1 MRNVSERAREWE
13 TFRFLSTVRDHRVV
27 PDPTHTTPSKSLR
40 ASSDTVLTALAQ
52 LGALQLSAQRGV
64 LALFD
69 HDLQHVAAEATPT
82 LPLRPYARDDV
93 NPLFLRGRDIPR
105 SETICDD
112 VIREQRRHPEDLI
125 VFVIPDLLADQ
136 RFDHVQTLIGQEP
149 YPRFYAGVPICSPSG
164 IVIGL
169 FSIFDTNPRQKLDDI
184 AIDFLKD
191 LSRTISRHL
200 EAHRKQAVLL
210 QTERILRG
218 VVSYSEGKDDISS
231 LSEYHAEKGSVEER
245 RQDPWGT
252 QPFGPHR
259 TLHFPQCH
267 DGLIAPQPHIR
278 VSDSSIDGGTRSDDE
293 YETNHSRKLSLPDD
307 KTLNSQSITENTNS
321 SEQQQQHEPQAS
333 ETPTHGS
340 PGADIRLSEIKRSF
354 AKASNIIRESM
365 NAAGVVFLDA
375 NTNPFHYWQD
385 NDTNNNDSNNN
396 NNNTASDVPTTAT
409 YSDSNTVNDVANDG
423 IDLEVKPHK
432 RPCDI
437 LGFSVTPAATLDG
450 ATAPIRPSGPLRSW
464 RFLSES
470 FLRKLLRRYPRGTIW
485 EFDDKGNFIC
495 APETVPTTSPPSSTN
510 PSCPCSDSEI
520 DVAAKRQRRD
530 RMRRKDGTSMRK
542 PRKSECD
549 TIHAAFPEARA
560 VSFFPLWGTQM
571 QRWFAAGMAWTKEPL
586 RIIAQQDEL
595 GLFNAFAKNVMAE
608 VARIDATLA
617 NQAKS
622 DMLGSISHEM
632 LSPLHGILGAA
643 ELLLDT
649 DLSTSQTELIHL
661 VEACV
666 RTLLDTVDHLLDHS
680 KINSLVENT
689 KLHNGRRASFHSDD
703 LEHDQ
708 DPDFAGP
715 PGSTSMRSG
724 SLTTK
729 PWPWE
734 QPTLTRFYDVD
745 LDVML
750 EEVVESLY
758 AGYSF
763 QRWCNQRGAD
773 PGDDNVT
780 IHLDIDP
787 TVNWSYYAQPGALR
801 RILMNLFGNALK
813 FTRKGFINLT
823 LTAQP
828 IPSQPRPSFAST
840 TDLEDEAEDAGGIQ
854 ADSNM
859 KHSQSPPHTHADPD
873 PYHGKGISRGHG
885 LTTMEEQKRSNVIL
899 TVSDTGKGITPR
911 FLREKAFSPF
921 QKEDSLTPGPGLGLS
936 IVKQIVDALGGR
948 VIVDSR
954 PGEGTTV
961 RVITPLLHSNP
972 EPSRE
977 ERDIAEHREA
987 LKGLRVC
994 LLGFDGVG
1002 DGVSKDEG
1010 GWEKPV
1016 DAHGREVLRGKIM
1029 ERMCRDWL
1037 GCRVVTNPAEAQMT
1051 ICSDR
1056 FVLGMCTDDGTGTN
1070 TTAGGRRFASRM
1082 LAGPLVVVCGNEV
1095 VAQNL
1100 SLARGEAAAGGKG
1113 EASVMEFIGQPVGPR
1128 KLAKTLRKCLQ
1139 HQPVPLKGRV
1149 GEVGGQVENE
1159 LLSRTSSESSIDLDV
1174 LQRKMSDPEV
1184 FQIVNKKSRFLP
1196 YLADDF
1202 RDNLF
1207 STNKATATAA
1217 TRPMMPRIKR
1227 TAGTPLVQQTSVG
1240 KDGNMEGGEIDT
1252 AWPTRDEEQEAKDAV
1267 TQEPTSR
1274 PNSQRERMSRP
1285 SLEEANLKTPVTRPP
1300 LPPRSRTG
1308 KEKAN
1313 NMNFGFSTVSV
1324 SEISSPSPFDSVIS
1338 PPVLTEVPVSPE
1350 DEQVSPMSQAI
1361 TSILPSGPSNANAS
1375 TLSNAGPTSAGAA
1388 GTVAAATNT
1397 NTGTVTVPDASPPP
1411 KPPELQPEALN
1422 AQRQQSILM
1431 TSPSITPSQPSEL
1444 HVDTP
1449 HLTKSSTF
1457 PIASDSHPT
1466 HSRPSS
1472 PSNPHLPSTHPS
1484 QSLPNSPSQPRNS
1497 DDGRFSSNNNNQ
1509 EKACLL
1515 VDDNPINL
1523 HILASAMRKT
1533 HRPFATARNGL
1544 EAVEIY
1550 KENPGR
1556 YKWVLMDISMPVM
1569 DGLEATRKIR
1579 EFEREY
1585 PVQRSRSVGR
1595 NTSKVGEAQGQ
1606 AQAQARARARARAG
1620 SLGAAAS
1627 ASVGHGLSVPAVPT
1641 GVKVGIDDGSGDG
1654 RRVIQRK
1661 VARPSLDGVVL
1672 GSTATTAPAPT
1683 PANGSADA
1691 DADANVAPAAKE
1703 EVDDAKGSEATS
1715 VDGRSGTEME
1725 NNNIEDTEE
1734 VVKGL
1739 EPATVVALTG
1749 VTSGTIQKDA
1759 LASGVDLFLT
1769 KPVRMKDL
1777 GAILG
1782 DG

>member
-13 TFRFLSTVRDHRVV
+13 TFRFLSTVRDSRAV
-27 PDPTHTTPSKSLR
+27 PDPAHTSPSKSLR
-40 ASSDTVLTALAQ
+40 ASSDTVLTGLAQ
-52 LGALQLSAQRGV
+52 LGVLQLSAQRGV
-64 LALFD
+64 VSLFD
-69 HDLQHVAAEATPT
+69 HDLQHIAAEATPT
-82 LPLRPYARDDV
+82 LPLRPYARDEV
-93 NPLFLRGRDIPR
+93 TPLFLRGRDISR
-105 SETICDD
+105 SEIICDN

-136 RFDHVQTLIGQEP
+136 RFDHIQFLIGQEP

-169 FSIFDTNPRQKLDDI
+169 FSVFDTSPRQKLDEVD
-184 AIDFLKD
+184 IDFMKD
-191 LSRTISRHL
+191 LSRTISRQL
-200 EAHRKQAVLL
+200 EAHRKQAILL

-218 VVSYSEGKDDISS
+218 VT
-231 LSEYHAEKGSVEER
+231 
-245 RQDPWGT
+245 P
-252 QPFGPHR
+252 
-259 TLHFPQCH
+259 
-267 DGLIAPQPHIR
+267 IR
-278 VSDSSIDGGTRSDDE
+278 VSENAMDGTLSSGE
-293 YETNHSRKLSLPDD
+293 YEANHIRKLSLPDHTTLGSRLMAGDTHSSD
-307 KTLNSQSITENTNS
+307 KPIPSD
-321 SEQQQQHEPQAS
+321 
-333 ETPTHGS
+333 TPTQGTL
-340 PGADIRLSEIKRSF
+340 GADVRLSEIKKSF

-365 NAAGVVFLDA
+365 DASGVMFLDA
-375 NTNPFHYWQD
+375 NTSPFDCWQD
-385 NDTNNNDSNNN
+385 SDTK
-396 NNNTASDVPTTAT
+396 TTSDVPTRAAST
-409 YSDSNTVNDVANDG
+409 DSSNKVNGVANTG

-437 LGFSVTPAATLDG
+437 LGFSTTPAGTPDG
-450 ATAPIRPSGPLRSW
+450 TTIDPTGPLRHPGPHRSW
-464 RFLSES
+464 RVLSES

-485 EFDDKGNFIC
+485 EFDAAGNFIS
-495 APETVPTTSPPSSTN
+495 APETVSVPSPPSSTS
-510 PSCPCSDSEI
+510 PSSACSDSEI
-520 DVAAKRQRRD
+520 DAAAKRQRRG
-530 RMRRKDGTSMRK
+530 RPRRENGTSMRK

-549 TIHAAFPEARA
+549 IIHAAFPEARA

-571 QRWFAAGMAWTKEPL
+571 QRWFAAGLAWTRESL
-586 RIIAQQDEL
+586 RNLAPQNEL
-595 GLFNAFAKNVMAE
+595 GLFNAFGKNVMAE
-608 VARIDATLA
+608 VARIDATIA

-649 DLSTSQTELIHL
+649 DLSTSQAELIHL

-689 KLHNGRRASFHSDD
+689 KLSDGRRGSFHSDD

-708 DPDFAGP
+708 DPDFSRP
-715 PGSTSMRSG
+715 PGTSRMRSG
-724 SLTTK
+724 SLASK
-729 PWPWE
+729 SWPWE

-758 AGYSF
+758 AGHSF

-773 PGDDNVT
+773 PGDDNVA

-801 RILMNLFGNALK
+801 RIIMNLFGNALK

-828 IPSQPRPSFAST
+828 IPSESRPSFAS
-840 TDLEDEAEDAGGIQ
+840 TDLEDEAEDTGIET
-854 ADSNM
+854 DS
-859 KHSQSPPHTHADPD
+859 KHLNE
-873 PYHGKGISRGHG
+873 G
-885 LTTMEEQKRSNVIL
+885 KRSNVIF

-954 PGEGTTV
+954 PGEGTAV
-961 RVITPLLHSNP
+961 RVILPLQHSSP
-972 EPSRE
+972 EPRSE
-977 ERDIAEHREA
+977 GSDIAEHREA
-987 LKGLRVC
+987 LRGLRVC
-994 LLGFDGVG
+994 LLGFDGLA
-1002 DGVSKDEG
+1002 DGEPDDN
-1010 GWEKPV
+1010 GWGRPV
-1016 DAHGREVLRGKIM
+1016 DAKGREVLRGRIM

-1056 FVLGMCTDDGTGTN
+1056 FVLGMCTDDGAGDKT
-1070 TTAGGRRFASRM
+1070 GGRRSVSRM

-1139 HQPVPLKGRV
+1139 SHHVPLKGRV
-1149 GEVGGQVENE
+1149 SEMGGQAENE
-1159 LLSRTSSESSIDLDV
+1159 LQSRTSSESSIDLDV

-1207 STNKATATAA
+1207 STSKATAAAA
-1217 TRPMMPRIKR
+1217 TRPLLRRINR
-1227 TAGTPLVQQTSVG
+1227 TVGTPLVQQTSVG
-1240 KDGNMEGGEIDT
+1240 KDGKLGGRE
-1252 AWPTRDEEQEAKDAV
+1252 REEAV
-1267 TQEPTSR
+1267 TPGPTLLQNTKQETSVL
-1274 PNSQRERMSRP
+1274 SQQENIKM
-1285 SLEEANLKTPVTRPP
+1285 PVTRPP

-1313 NMNFGFSTVSV
+1313 NMNLGFTTVSV
-1324 SEISSPSPFDSVIS
+1324 SEVSSPSPFDSIIS
-1338 PPVLTEVPVSPE
+1338 PPVLTESFASPE
-1350 DEQVSPMSQAI
+1350 DEQVSPTSHTI
-1361 TSILPSGPSNANAS
+1361 TSILPFSTSDANTS
-1375 TLSNAGPTSAGAA
+1375 TIGNAGPTSGDLAGAA
-1388 GTVAAATNT
+1388 AAAATNNT
-1397 NTGTVTVPDASPPP
+1397 MTGTAAVPDVSPAP
-1411 KPPELQPEALN
+1411 KPPDLLEPFE
-1422 AQRQQSILM
+1422 AQRQQSILV
-1431 TSPSITPSQPSEL
+1431 TSPLLTEGQPAEL
-1444 HVDTP
+1444 HLETR
-1449 HLTKSSTF
+1449 HLSKSPTF
-1457 PIASDSHPT
+1457 PIVTTSSP
-1466 HSRPSS
+1466 SQPSS
-1472 PSNPHLPSTHPS
+1472 PSNPHQPSRPS

-1497 DDGRFSSNNNNQ
+1497 SAGFSTNQ
-1509 EKACLL
+1509 EEKACLL

-1550 KENPGR
+1550 KESPGR

-1569 DGLEATRKIR
+1569 DGLEATRRIR

-1585 PVQRSRSVGR
+1585 PVQRSRSLGR
-1595 NTSKVGEAQGQ
+1595 SLTKRGSAANKADE
-1606 AQAQARARARARAG
+1606 ARARAG
-1620 SLGAAAS
+1620 SLGTGMGGG
-1627 ASVGHGLSVPAVPT
+1627 VGVPA
-1641 GVKVGIDDGSGDG
+1641 GVEVGVGVRSGAVDGK
-1654 RRVIQRK
+1654 RVIQRK
-1661 VARPSLDGVVL
+1661 VGRASLDGAGL
-1672 GSTATTAPAPT
+1672 EPT
-1683 PANGSADA
+1683 PA
-1691 DADANVAPAAKE
+1691 PAAVEDEDRSEGVGAGTDQEAAQAREPKGA
-1703 EVDDAKGSEATS
+1703 EVNGDYMDDG
-1715 VDGRSGTEME
+1715 VTETDD
-1725 NNNIEDTEE
+1725 NSTEGE
-1734 VVKGL
+1734 PVKGL

-1759 LASGVDLFLT
+1759 LASG
-1769 KPVRMKDL
+1769 
-1777 GAILG
+1777 
-1782 DG
+1782 

>member
-1 MRNVSERAREWE
+1 M
-13 TFRFLSTVRDHRVV
+13 
-27 PDPTHTTPSKSLR
+27 
-40 ASSDTVLTALAQ
+40 
-52 LGALQLSAQRGV
+52 
-64 LALFD
+64 
-69 HDLQHVAAEATPT
+69 
-82 LPLRPYARDDV
+82 
-93 NPLFLRGRDIPR
+93 
-105 SETICDD
+105 
-112 VIREQRRHPEDLI
+112 
-125 VFVIPDLLADQ
+125 
-136 RFDHVQTLIGQEP
+136 
-149 YPRFYAGVPICSPSG
+149 
-164 IVIGL
+164 
-169 FSIFDTNPRQKLDDI
+169 
-184 AIDFLKD
+184 KD
-191 LSRTISRHL
+191 LSRTISRQL

-231 LSEYHAEKGSVEER
+231 LSEYHAEREIVEER
-245 RQDPWGT
+245 RQDPWDT
-252 QPFGPHR
+252 QRFDRHR
-259 TLHFPQCH
+259 TLHFPQCN
-267 DGLIAPQPHIR
+267 GSTAPQRHIR
-278 VSDSSIDGGTRSDDE
+278 VSENTIDGTRSNDE
-293 YETNHSRKLSLPDD
+293 YETNHFRKLSLPDD
-307 KTLNSQSITENTNS
+307 KTLDSQSMTDNIHS
-321 SEQQQQHEPQAS
+321 SEQYEPKAS
-333 ETPTHGS
+333 ETPTHGT
-340 PGADIRLSEIKRSF
+340 PGADIRLSEIKKSF

-365 NAAGVVFLDA
+365 DAAGVIFLDA
-375 NTNPFHYWQD
+375 NTSPFHYWQD
-385 NDTNNNDSNNN
+385 NDTNN
-396 NNNTASDVPTTAT
+396 TTSDVPTRAT
-409 YSDSNTVNDVANDG
+409 NADSNTVNDVANSG

-437 LGFSVTPAATLDG
+437 LGFSVTPAGTLDG
-450 ATAPIRPSGPLRSW
+450 TTKDRTGPIRHSGPHRNWCL
-464 RFLSES
+464 LSES

-485 EFDDKGNFIC
+485 EFDAAGNFIS
-495 APETVPTTSPPSSTN
+495 APETVPMPSPPSSTN

-520 DVAAKRQRRD
+520 DAAAKRQRRG

-542 PRKSECD
+542 PRKNECD

-571 QRWFAAGMAWTKEPL
+571 QRWFAAGMAWTKQPL
-586 RIIAQQDEL
+586 RILAPQDEL

-689 KLHNGRRASFHSDD
+689 KLSNGRRASFHSDD

-708 DPDFAGP
+708 DPDFTGP
-715 PGSTSMRSG
+715 PGASRMRSG
-724 SLTTK
+724 SLASK

-763 QRWCNQRGAD
+763 QRWCNQRGAN
-773 PGDDNVT
+773 PGDENVA
-780 IHLDIDP
+780 IHLDIDH

-813 FTRKGFINLT
+813 FTHKGFINLT

-828 IPSQPRPSFAST
+828 IPSRPRPSFAS
-840 TDLEDEAEDAGGIQ
+840 TDLEDEAEDNGIKT
-854 ADSNM
+854 DS
-859 KHSQSPPHTHADPD
+859 KHSPSHADPD
-873 PYHGKGISRGHG
+873 PYHRKGSRG
-885 LTTMEEQKRSNVIL
+885 LTMEEQKRSNVIL

-936 IVKQIVDALGGR
+936 IVKQIVDALGGH

-972 EPSRE
+972 EPSSE

-987 LKGLRVC
+987 LKGLRLC

-1002 DGVSKDEG
+1002 DGVSDEG

-1016 DAHGREVLRGKIM
+1016 DAHGKEVLRGRIM

-1056 FVLGMCTDDGTGTN
+1056 FVLGMCTDDGTSNKGS
-1070 TTAGGRRFASRM
+1070 GRKFASRM

-1139 HQPVPLKGRV
+1139 SQPVLLKGRV
-1149 GEVGGQVENE
+1149 GEVGGQAENE
-1159 LLSRTSSESSIDLDV
+1159 LLSRTSSESSIDLNV

-1217 TRPMMPRIKR
+1217 IRPMMPRIKR
-1227 TAGTPLVQQTSVG
+1227 TAGTPLVQQTSVR
-1240 KDGNMEGGEIDT
+1240 KDGKMEGGDMDVT
-1252 AWPTRDEEQEAKDAV
+1252 PPTRDQEQEVKEAV
-1267 TQEPTSR
+1267 TQEPTSL
-1274 PNSQRERMSRP
+1274 PNTKQEKISWP
-1285 SLEEANLKTPVTRPP
+1285 SLEEANIKTPVTRPP

-1308 KEKAN
+1308 KEKAS
-1313 NMNFGFSTVSV
+1313 NMNFGFTTVSV
-1324 SEISSPSPFDSVIS
+1324 SEVSSPSPFDSIIS
-1338 PPVLTEVPVSPE
+1338 PPVLTEVSVSPE
-1350 DEQVSPMSQAI
+1350 DEQVSPMSHAI
-1361 TSILPSGPSNANAS
+1361 NSILPSGPSNANAS
-1375 TLSNAGPTSAGAA
+1375 TLSNADPTSAGAG
-1388 GTVAAATNT
+1388 GTVAAATNHT
-1397 NTGTVTVPDASPPP
+1397 NTSTVTVPDASPPP
-1411 KPPELQPEALN
+1411 KPPELLPKPLET
-1422 AQRQQSILM
+1422 QRQQSILM
-1431 TSPSITPSQPSEL
+1431 TSPLITQRQPSEL
-1444 HVDTP
+1444 HLDTP
-1449 HLTKSSTF
+1449 HLSKAPTF
-1457 PIASDSHPT
+1457 PIVTTPSQSQQPSSTNLHPT
-1466 HSRPSS
+1466 QSQPSS
-1472 PSNPHLPSTHPS
+1472 PSNHRLPSSHPS
-1484 QSLPNSPSQPRNS
+1484 QSLPNSPFQPRNS
-1497 DDGRFSSNNNNQ
+1497 DGGFSSSNQ

-1569 DGLEATRKIR
+1569 DGLEATRRIR

-1595 NTSKVGEAQGQ
+1595 AGAAANKVGE
-1606 AQAQARARARARAG
+1606 AQARARAE
-1620 SLGAAAS
+1620 SLGAA
-1627 ASVGHGLSVPAVPT
+1627 VGVPATAV
-1641 GVKVGIDDGSGDG
+1641 GVKVGVEEPGPGSGDG

-1661 VARPSLDGVVL
+1661 VGRLSLDGVVL
-1672 GSTATTAPAPT
+1672 GSTPAAAPMPGVAVGQ
-1683 PANGSADA
+1683 NGSADP
-1691 DADANVAPAAKE
+1691 NPAPAKE
-1703 EVDDAKGSEATS
+1703 SDVKGNDAMDERG
-1715 VDGRSGTEME
+1715 GTELE
-1725 NNNIEDTEE
+1725 NSTGEMDE

-1782 DG
+1782 DA